1 MEESKFSS
9 MSKNS
14 IDRNELMLDI
24 LKIDS
29 LIKLNNIYEDKN
41 FKFQF
46 CLDYQPEDVQEEDE
60 NIDYPKYISEIK
72 LNSFIYLGI
81 LSKKFIK
88 EVHGYK
94 TFNNGDEYFG
104 QWKQDKKNGHGIYF
118 YKNEDKEGHPS
129 FNQIYIGEFEN
140 NIKSGEGI
148 YFNITKFSN
157 DKKGENSNHF
167 ENIIS
172 EDKKDGVPTPLEFT
186 VAIGNFVND
195 NFLEGLVV
203 RIEEGHQR
211 IYKGK
216 IEEGKKNDV
225 KGEIYEDENKIFIGT
240 LKDNIMIEGRIIIL
254 NEGEKEE
261 GYYFYKNG
269 KNGKGDIEFDY
280 NKEGL
285 NDAHYIKKLNDLN
298 NKVQCSDLLDLF
310 VSVMKIRERCND
322 EDRFEYMKNLNYDID
337 IKQDLIEQYEKYFY
351 RSNKVRYYK
360 NGNLF

>member
-1 MEESKFSS
+1 MEIEESNFSNI
-9 MSKNS
+9 SKNS
-14 IDRNELMLDI
+14 TDSNQLVLDI

-29 LIKLNNIYEDKN
+29 LIKINNIYEEKN

-46 CLDYQPEDVQEEDE
+46 CLDYQPEDVQEQDE

-72 LNSFIYLGI
+72 YNSFNYLGI

-88 EVHGYK
+88 EIHGYK

-118 YKNEDKEGHPS
+118 YKNENKEGDSS

-148 YFNITKFSN
+148 YFNVKKFA
-157 DKKGENSNHF
+157 D
-167 ENIIS
+167 
-172 EDKKDGVPTPLEFT
+172 DKKDGVPTPLEFT
-186 VAIGNFVND
+186 VAMGNFVND

-203 RIEEGHQR
+203 RIEEGHKR

-216 IEEGKKNDV
+216 IIEGKKNDQ
-225 KGEIYEDENKIFIGT
+225 KGEIYEDENRIFIGA

-254 NEGEKEE
+254 NRGVKEE

-269 KNGKGDIEFDY
+269 KDGKGDIEFDY
-280 NKEGL
+280 NKEGF
-285 NDAHYIKKLNDLN
+285 NDAHYIKKLKDLN
-298 NKVQCSDLLDLF
+298 NKVQCSDLQDLF
-310 VSVMKIRERCND
+310 INVMKIRESCND

-337 IKQDLIEQYEKYFY
+337 IKQDLKEQYEKYF
-351 RSNKVRYYK
+351 
-360 NGNLF
+360 LL

>member
-337 IKQDLIEQYEKYFY
+337 IKQDLIEQYEKYFQ
-351 RSNKVRYYK
+351 V
-360 NGNLF
+360 